1 MTSKYFLVFVLV
13 LLSITL
19 ASAGLFQKYQTC
31 GDGTNEGQCSINSP
45 YFCSERILIEK
56 ASICGC
62 LNNTVINE
70 DKCISFYQTNPKEIN
85 LTYVLRGEEGKI
97 LFTVYEGMSEFLFNS
112 PRFITYSSIQ
122 EASRLDFKLRNINEE
137 NQRILLIPL
146 VVEIQNIADNK
157 EDQARIAINL
167 VQQIPFEVSDELI
180 TLGNNSVNYS
190 RYPYEVLY
198 DGKGICASKS
208 ELMVFLLREIGYET
222 VFFYHRLENHD
233 SVGIKC
239 PREYGLLDTGYCF
252 VETTGPAII
261 TDVEN
266 TYLEGLKLTSYPNIM
281 NASEGF
287 FFGYYMYEYQDARK
301 YMKIRGRIEDT
312 GKINL
317 FRNVQL
323 KRLKEKYGIE

>member
-1 MTSKYFLVFVLV
+1 MSLKKYFLVFLMVFL
-13 LLSITL
+13 ITFV
-19 ASAGLFQKYQTC
+19 SAGFFQKYQTC
-31 GDGTNEGQCSINSP
+31 GDGTKEGQCSINLP
-45 YFCSERILIEK
+45 YFCSEDILIEK

-62 LNNTVINE
+62 PNNTIM
-70 DKCISFYQTNPKEIN
+70 DKDTCVSLYQTNPKEVN
-85 LTYVLRGEEGKI
+85 LTYILRGEEGKI

-112 PRFITYSSIQ
+112 PRFITYSSMQ

-157 EDQARIAINL
+157 VDQARIAISL

-180 TLGNNSVNYS
+180 ILGNNSVNYS

-222 VFFYHRLENHD
+222 VFFYHRPENHD

-239 PREYGLLDTGYCF
+239 PKEYGLLDTGYCF
-252 VETTGPAII
+252 VETTGPSII
-261 TDVEN
+261 TDDEN
-266 TYLEGLKLTSYPNIM
+266 TYLEGVKLLSYPDIM
-281 NASEGF
+281 GVSEGESL
-287 FFGYYMYEYQDARK
+287 GYYMYEYQDAKTLKRIRK
-301 YMKIRGRIEDT
+301 GIENT

-317 FRNVQL
+317 IRHL
-323 KRLKEKYGIE
+323 KISNLQEKYGL